1 MCACLFSSL
10 NLRGSLLGVFPG
22 PGASPLLYLLLVMQQ
37 LSSLIGNYTVNV
49 SEAFNSIKSINKKI
63 LKALF

>member
-22 PGASPLLYLLLVMQQ
+22 PGASPLLYLLLVMQ
-37 LSSLIGNYTVNV
+37 LSSLIGNYRVNV
-49 SEAFNSIKSINKKI
+49 SGLFNSIKSLNKK
-63 LKALF
+63 